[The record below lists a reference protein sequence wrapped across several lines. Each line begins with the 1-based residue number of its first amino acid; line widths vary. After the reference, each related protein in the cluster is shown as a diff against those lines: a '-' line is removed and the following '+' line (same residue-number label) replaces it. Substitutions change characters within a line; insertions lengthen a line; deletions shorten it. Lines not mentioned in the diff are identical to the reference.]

1 MPNFRKDV
9 YDMRLPRWF
18 IVELNERKTVGNYPD
33 YMTAEL
39 ALMDLEKANPLGCYK
54 ITCKWGNI

>member
-1 MPNFRKDV
+1 
-9 YDMRLPRWF
+9 MRLPRWF
-18 IVELNERKTVGNYPD
+18 IVDLLERKTVESFPD

-39 ALMDLEKANPLGCYK
+39 ALADLEKANPLGCYK